1 MMKWFKKLILVR
13 LLILV
18 ISLKEADYNTKF
30 VDIEKKIPD
39 HDKYITTEEFNKLR
53 TENFAERLKQA
64 KLSMKDDIADFVK
77 KDIL

>member
-18 ISLKEADYNTKF
+18 IQLKEADYNTKI
-30 VDIEKKIPD
+30 VDIEKKIPY
-39 HDKYITTEEFNKLR
+39 HDKYITTEELNKLR

>member
-18 ISLKEADYNTKF
+18 IQLKEADYNTKI

-39 HDKYITTEEFNKLR
+39 HDKYITTEELNKLR